1 MAQRVHH
8 QQLRQFCRAARAL
21 LAAFLLLTL
30 AVGIPWGLV
39 RFVGWPLPDHLT
51 SWTEIQDLLLAPV
64 STSFLLNALAC
75 LLWPTWV
82 VFVLDV
88 VRTALDMVRTT
99 AWPEIRPA
107 GLVHALATALVG
119 TVVLALTTSRSA
131 PQSVPTQAITVVDRT
146 ATPASSSVLAQP
158 VLSHAEKTSRTAPL
172 RVVVRPPHD
181 GVYDSLWRI
190 AERELG
196 DGHLWPKIYARN
208 EGRPQP
214 DGRTLTTPGLIRP
227 GWILHLPATPRH
239 PRPGHGDR
247 PIPGSPKSPPAPHST
262 APGSPSTQP
271 APSTPQTS
279 SHAPDPA
286 HPTGRGTR
294 ISLPTGA
301 FVSLGLAAVISA
313 AWLSVRWR
321 RRVCYR
327 PGSGEREDLTVAPVV
342 RALRLANDQAHLSS
356 GTDTDTSDVT
366 SGALTGQSYGTAP
379 AGSSAVAALPRPER
393 LIAVK
398 EGRALVLDLA
408 RTQGLGL
415 VGPGALD
422 ALRALVVTLLAERR
436 DPQPAPDILIPF
448 HDVHLLVGENG
459 NNPPRLSRL
468 HIVDDLDTAL
478 DKLESEL
485 LTRARQ
491 EADTATSTPNAKELI
506 LVATPASHAHR
517 RMQAIL
523 DNGSSLGL
531 SGVLIG
537 QWRPGATA
545 HVRPDGTVSATSAS
559 LANTLA
565 EAKLFTLPPPDSQA
579 LLNLLSEADP
589 SPREPPSI
597 AAPPTRDSPPD
608 GTSSASPAEHGPSS
622 PESTDSRTSS
632 SASDPPSI
640 GSVEPLDTPP
650 SAPSTSAPASSSD
663 ACSTPDT
670 HARQPPA
677 ATPAPPESAAGT
689 SDPSGSGPPP
699 VNSRST
705 AKGELRRTQP
715 ARGITPAHSA
725 LTINLLGNLQVV
737 HHLGDEHQDITSA
750 LAPRQREVLAFLA
763 LHPNGAR
770 RETLTAA
777 LWPNAPAD
785 RPYNALHA
793 TLSQLRRALRTATHQ
808 ALAEV
813 ILRQDGPYT
822 LDRDQVSV
830 DLWELHDVLDATR
843 PGHSNEHRL
852 AAVER
857 LGDLYRGDLAE
868 DLTDEWV
875 ETPREALRRDVL
887 DAFGAMAH
895 ALDDTDPQQA
905 LILLERARTLD
916 RYNEAL
922 YEGIARLQACLGQHD
937 AVARTLALLTKTL
950 GELDEAPS
958 QETVSLCEFLR
969 RSDSADSSRGR
980 AG

>member
-8 QQLRQFCRAARAL
+8 RQLRQFYRAARAL
-21 LAAFLLLTL
+21 LAALLLLTL

-39 RFVGWPLPDHLT
+39 RFVGWPLPDHLST
-51 SWTEIQDLLLAPV
+51 WTEIRDLLLAPL
-64 STSFLLNALAC
+64 SNSFLLNTLAC
-75 LLWPTWV
+75 LLWPTWA
-82 VFVLDV
+82 VFVVDV
-88 VRTALDMVRTT
+88 VRTTLDMVRTT
-99 AWPEIRPA
+99 AWPEIRPT

-119 TVVLALTTSRSA
+119 TVVLALAASRSA
-131 PQSVPTQAITVVDRT
+131 PQSVPAQSTTVVDRT
-146 ATPASSSVLAQP
+146 ATPTSSPVLAQP
-158 VLSHAEKTSRTAPL
+158 VSSQAEKTSRTAPG

-214 DGRTLTTPGLIRP
+214 DGRALTTPGFIRP
-227 GWILHLPATPRH
+227 GWILHLPNAPRPPLPGHDDHPTPGSLEPPPTPR
-239 PRPGHGDR
+239 PTV
-247 PIPGSPKSPPAPHST
+247 PK
-262 APGSPSTQP
+262 SPSTQP
-271 APSTPQTS
+271 APSTPHTS
-279 SHAPDPA
+279 SHAPDDPG
-286 HPTGRGTR
+286 HHTGPGTG

-301 FVSLGLAAVISA
+301 FVSLGLAALITA

-321 RRVCYR
+321 RRIRYR

-356 GTDTDTSDVT
+356 GTDADTPDVT
-366 SGALTGQSYGTAP
+366 AGALAGQTHGTVLL
-379 AGSSAVAALPRPER
+379 GRSALAALPRPER

-398 EGRALVLDLA
+398 DGRALGLDLA

-422 ALRALVVTLLAERR
+422 ALRALVVTLLAEGG
-436 DPQPAPDILIPF
+436 DLQSAPDILIPF

-459 NNPPRLSRL
+459 NSPPRLSRL
-468 HIVDDLDTAL
+468 HIVDDLDAAL
-478 DKLESEL
+478 DTLESEL

-491 EADTATSTPNAKELI
+491 GADTATNTPNAKELV
-506 LVATPASHAHR
+506 LVATPAPHAQR

-531 SGVLIG
+531 CGLLIG

-545 HVRPDGTVSATSAS
+545 HVRTDGTVTATSAS
-559 LANTLA
+559 LATTLA
-565 EAKLFTLPPPDSQA
+565 DARLFILPPPDSQA
-579 LLNLLSEADP
+579 LLNLLSETAP
-589 SPREPPSI
+589 SPRAPVI
-597 AAPPTRDSPPD
+597 AALPTRDSPRD
-608 GTSSASPAEHGPSS
+608 GTSPSPAEHNPSS
-622 PESTDSRTSS
+622 PEPTDRRTSS
-632 SASDPPSI
+632 PARNSPSI
-640 GSVEPLDTPP
+640 DSAKPLDTPP
-650 SAPSTSAPASSSD
+650 PPTSAPAPSSD
-663 ACSTPDT
+663 ASSTPDT

-677 ATPAPPESAAGT
+677 ATPTAPESAAGM
-689 SDPSGSGPPP
+689 SDPPSGGLPP
-699 VNSRST
+699 VNPRGPAEEGRRRPRS
-705 AKGELRRTQP
+705 AC
-715 ARGITPAHSA
+715 GITPADSA
-725 LTINLLGNLQVV
+725 LTINLLGNIQVV
-737 HHLGDEHQDITSA
+737 HHRGDEHQDITSA

-777 LWPNAPAD
+777 LWPTAPAD

-808 ALAEV
+808 TLAEV

-822 LDRDQVSV
+822 LDRDRVGV

-857 LGDLYRGDLAE
+857 LGDLYQGDLAE
-868 DLTDEWV
+868 DLTAEWI
-875 ETPREALRRDVL
+875 EAPREALRRDVL
-887 DAFGAMAH
+887 DAFGALAH
-895 ALDDTDPQQA
+895 ALDATDPEQA
-905 LILLERARTLD
+905 LVLLEHARTLD

-922 YEGIARLQACLGQHD
+922 YQDIARFQARLGQHD
-937 AVARTLALLTKTL
+937 AVTRTLALLTKTL
-950 GELDEAPS
+950 AELEENPS
-958 QETVSLCEFLR
+958 QETVSLCECLQFPG
-969 RSDSADSSRGR
+969 SANGPRHR
-980 AG
+980 AD